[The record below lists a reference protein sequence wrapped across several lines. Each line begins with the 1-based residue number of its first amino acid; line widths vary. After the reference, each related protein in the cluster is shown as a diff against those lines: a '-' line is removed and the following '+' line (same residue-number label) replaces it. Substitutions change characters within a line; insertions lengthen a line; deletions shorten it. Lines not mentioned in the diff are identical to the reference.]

1 MGCVDKLVVLKYAFF
16 TLVCGNIFIHYWL
29 ASEGPEGAWG
39 SCIVW
44 LGGWMSQ
51 RSAVMAVYLF

>member
-1 MGCVDKLVVLKYAFF
+1 
-16 TLVCGNIFIHYWL
+16 
-29 ASEGPEGAWG
+29 
-39 SCIVW
+39 